1 MLSRCLPARFSHC
14 SVAPFFPSPALQPLP
29 LPVGP
34 TVVVEETPLTE
45 AMAPAVTVADWQGL
59 HFGIAAGRPT
69 GDNFWAAPGVGAEST
84 PGDWSGTMTSL
95 SAGYDWQRGRLIY
108 GLTLAVSGNG
118 IDASPTYSE
127 TFLCEGCETTVDKL
141 ITLRGRIGLSSG
153 KTLFFASAGAARA
166 DAIGTFSNF
175 TAGKDSL
182 TGWTAGIGVERFIS
196 QKTTLSAEYLHT
208 DLGRLELPN
217 ICNSYCSTDVSFG
230 LVQFGVNYHW

>member
-1 MLSRCLPARFSHC
+1 MLARSLFALLGGTVLSIT
-14 SVAPFFPSPALQPLP
+14 SLTAPALAG
-29 LPVGP
+29 GP
-34 TVVVEETPLTE
+34 TVVVEETPLTD

-196 QKTTLSAEYLHT
+196 QKTTLSGLCCTNRVRDSSRESSVVAGLHEQIHT
-208 DLGRLELPN
+208 PRLQDPELAR
-217 ICNSYCSTDVSFG
+217 
-230 LVQFGVNYHW
+230 L